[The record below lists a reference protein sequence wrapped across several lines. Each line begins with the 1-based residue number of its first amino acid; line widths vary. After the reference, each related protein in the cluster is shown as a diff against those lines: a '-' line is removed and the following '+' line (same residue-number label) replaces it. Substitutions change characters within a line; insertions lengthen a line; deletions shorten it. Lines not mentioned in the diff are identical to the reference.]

1 MSTDTSIKSQ
11 VYSTQT
17 NDELNTYRLQLEAK
31 LPKSK
36 PEQINF
42 LIQEI
47 LQIEKEYT
55 ELKNLEKKTI
65 AFIAQN
71 DLELEKLDKIRER
84 ATIII
89 KEKKE
94 IAIKEKNIAQMKE
107 EKRREEERMLQSTRT
122 FIRTQ
127 IGEEVLKDSS
137 FISSSDLSVL
147 ALDDIQP
154 NFEKECLSIG
164 DEGMRMIVKFL
175 QSNKITNV
183 NLYEFKEEF
192 RENSLIIF
200 FSALPTTKVASVG
213 ILPEQITLVSKG
225 LKLSTN
231 QTTQL
236 QKTNEL
242 PYKGII
248 IRVK

>member
-183 NLYEFKEEF
+183 NLYEFKDEF

-213 ILPEQITLVSKG
+213 ILPEQINLVSKG

-242 PYKGII
+242 PYKGIV

>member
-1 MSTDTSIKSQ
+1 
-11 VYSTQT
+11 
-17 NDELNTYRLQLEAK
+17 
-31 LPKSK
+31 
-36 PEQINF
+36 
-42 LIQEI
+42 
-47 LQIEKEYT
+47 
-55 ELKNLEKKTI
+55 
-65 AFIAQN
+65 
-71 DLELEKLDKIRER
+71 
-84 ATIII
+84 
-89 KEKKE
+89 
-94 IAIKEKNIAQMKE
+94 MK
-107 EKRREEERMLQSTRT
+107 
-122 FIRTQ
+122 
-127 IGEEVLKDSS
+127 
-137 FISSSDLSVL
+137 
-147 ALDDIQP
+147 ALDDIQV
-154 NFEKECLSIG
+154 NFEKKCLSIG

-213 ILPEQITLVSKG
+213 ILPEQINLVSKG
-225 LKLSTN
+225 LKLSAN